1 MMLGVRLN
9 VMTKTSSRSRP
20 FSFCIR
26 SVALASITCLLPATG
41 CEKTPPVVTYTI
53 PLEAPPEFQ
62 SEQARMLA
70 AMVPLN
76 DQVWFFKVTGPES
89 AVELVHDQLRQF
101 VETVSF
107 DGGQPKLEDLP
118 DGWRKS
124 GQQTQFRFASINVD
138 TPEKQLDISVSK
150 LGRQPDWDA
159 MVALNVNRW
168 RGQLGLAKSDA
179 KWADAESIDVAA
191 ADDKAVWLDIVGD
204 QSSAGAPMMSGP
216 AMSGP
221 AMGGPAMGGPAMGGP
236 AAVNRVPPRSGG
248 SPPSTLPPMPPPI
261 GSAAAGASSEIPP
274 MEPDPRL
281 KFERPEGWRDGR
293 MNSMRMAAFNVGP
306 EDRLAEITVIP
317 AGGDLRGNVARWLG
331 QVRGGPAPEEVVDAA
346 MKAAEDINVDGR
358 EGKRFFLS
366 GDDDL
371 EDGNAIDATIA
382 PMEGGMSLFVKMTG
396 PAKTLKEE
404 SRRITEFLES
414 IKLKM

>member
-1 MMLGVRLN
+1 MLGVRLN
-9 VMTKTSSRSRP
+9 VMPKTSSRSRP

-70 AMVPLN
+70 AMVPLT

-89 AVELVHDQLRQF
+89 AVELIHDQLRQF

-159 MVALNVNRW
+159 MVAMNVNRW

-216 AMSGP
+216 AMPRNS
-221 AMGGPAMGGPAMGGP
+221 MGGPAP
-236 AAVNRVPPRSGG
+236 VNRTPPRSN
-248 SPPSTLPPMPPPI
+248 LPPMPPPVA
-261 GSAAAGASSEIPP
+261 SAQASSQADIPP

-281 KFERPEGWRDGR
+281 KFDRPDGWRDGEMR
-293 MNSMRMAAFNVGP
+293 VMRMAAFRVGP
-306 EDRLAEITVIP
+306 EDRVAVLTVIP

-331 QVRGGPAPEEVVDAA
+331 QARGNVAPKDVVDAA
-346 MKAAEDINVDGR
+346 MEAVRDVGVDGR
-358 EGKRFFLS
+358 EGKRFFLT
-366 GDDDL
+366 DD
-371 EDGNAIDATIA
+371 A
-382 PMEGGMSLFVKMTG
+382 V
-396 PAKTLKEE
+396 
-404 SRRITEFLES
+404 
-414 IKLKM
+414 